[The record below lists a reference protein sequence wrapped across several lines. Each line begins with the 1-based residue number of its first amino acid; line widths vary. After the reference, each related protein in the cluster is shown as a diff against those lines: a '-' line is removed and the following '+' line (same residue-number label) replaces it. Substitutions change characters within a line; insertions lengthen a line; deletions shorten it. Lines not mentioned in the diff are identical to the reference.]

1 MLGPTKPTKPGTA
14 LTGCHPA
21 SPPGLPLAH
30 HQTFHESGREDIM
43 RKGRVM
49 EINPDSPIIAALRD
63 SVAANPDSADAR
75 SVAAMLYQT
84 ALMESGFEV
93 EDPKV
98 CY

>member
-1 MLGPTKPTKPGTA
+1 
-14 LTGCHPA
+14 
-21 SPPGLPLAH
+21 
-30 HQTFHESGREDIM
+30 M

-98 CY
+98 CKVITVCVLLCSFLHCALVLCVDCYNRWAGVTV